1 MRVLGRVT
9 SINVRKV
16 LWTADVAGLEYTR
29 EDWGLPLRD
38 PKVPEFLALNPN
50 GQVPVIVDGQFT
62 LWESHAIMQYLA
74 EMAGPGVVLPQD
86 LQLRARALQWLAWQA
101 TELGAQ
107 SGYPVHM
114 LLRKTPGYD
123 DPKRLEDAVRF
134 WTGKMEILEGQ
145 LAKGD
150 AYVAGEQ
157 FTLADIAIG
166 LTVHRWF
173 SVPIERRALPFVGD
187 YYQRLLETPFGAK
200 WMAAETP

>member
-16 LWTADVAGLEYTR
+16 LWAADVAGLQYAR

-50 GQVPVIVDGQFT
+50 GQVPVIVDGAFT

-74 EMAGPGVVLPQD
+74 EKAGGGVLLPQD
-86 LQLRARALQWLAWQA
+86 LQLRARVLQWLAWQA

-107 SGYPVHM
+107 AGYPVHM
-114 LLRKTPGYD
+114 LLRQTPGYD
-123 DPKRLEDAVRF
+123 DPKRLAEAVRF
-134 WTGKMEILEGQ
+134 WTGKMAILEGQ

-150 AYVAGEQ
+150 AFVAGEQ
-157 FTLADIAIG
+157 LTLADIAIG

-173 SVPIERRALPFVGD
+173 SVPIERPALPFVGE

-200 WMAAETP
+200 WMAVETP